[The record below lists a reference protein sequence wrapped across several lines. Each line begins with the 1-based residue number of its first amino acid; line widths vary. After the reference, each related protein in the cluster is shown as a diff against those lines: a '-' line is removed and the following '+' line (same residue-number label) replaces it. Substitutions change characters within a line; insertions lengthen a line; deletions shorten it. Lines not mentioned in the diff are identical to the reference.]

1 MLVAT
6 NICHDKVLLQ
16 QNILSRQKFC
26 HGEHTF
32 VATKILL
39 VAAPTSDTN
48 LMEGFDAVNVRQ
60 WTGVFCF
67 EFHFFWVQPY
77 WFASYQ

>member
-6 NICHDKVLLQ
+6 NLCHDKVLLQ

-26 HGEHTF
+26 HNEHTL
-32 VATKILL
+32 VETKIIL

-48 LMEGFDAVNVRQ
+48 LMEGLMQLMSSVDR
-60 WTGVFCF
+60 
-67 EFHFFWVQPY
+67 
-77 WFASYQ
+77 SLLL